1 MDGIVTV
8 EEATARRGDVFAMF
22 DMNEDGLLDAE
33 EYVLFD
39 ETRAL
44 DMENN
49 GGHGRGAMVQAS
61 EGMTLPFN
69 DVDADGAVSLA
80 EFLGQAPAW
89 IAAWTA
95 TATASSRPPISAR
108 TAAETTLSGAPGNRA
123 HHQRKG
129 DHRMGL
135 KASASTAAGFATC
148 PNRRFWRSPFP
159 RKRTT
164 PASTAAMPTA
174 CAPTIPTAPPC
185 STRWRSRRT
194 ATASA

>member
-49 GGHGRGAMVQAS
+49 GGHGQGAMMRVS

-69 DVDADGAVSLA
+69 DVDADGAVSLE
-80 EFLGQAPAW
+80 EFLARVPTW
-89 IAAWTA
+89 IAGMDRDGDGVITTA
-95 TATASSRPPISAR
+95 DF
-108 TAAETTLSGAPGNRA
+108 G
-123 HHQRKG
+123 
-129 DHRMGL
+129 
-135 KASASTAAGFATC
+135 
-148 PNRRFWRSPFP
+148 PNRG
-159 RKRTT
+159 
-164 PASTAAMPTA
+164 
-174 CAPTIPTAPPC
+174 
-185 STRWRSRRT
+185 
-194 ATASA
+194 

>member
-1 MDGIVTV
+1 
-8 EEATARRGDVFAMF
+8 MF

-89 IAAWTA
+89 IGGMDPRRRRRHHDLRF
-95 TATASSRPPISAR
+95 RPEPRLRANCPVRPVIGRTTSAKG
-108 TAAETTLSGAPGNRA
+108 TILWDLKGSG
-123 HHQRKG
+123 
-129 DHRMGL
+129 
-135 KASASTAAGFATC
+135 STA
-148 PNRRFWRSPFP
+148 RRFRDLSEQEVLGGALVFV
-159 RKRTT
+159 
-164 PASTAAMPTA
+164 AGAL
-174 CAPTIPTAPPC
+174 IGGG
-185 STRWRSRRT
+185 
-194 ATASA
+194 